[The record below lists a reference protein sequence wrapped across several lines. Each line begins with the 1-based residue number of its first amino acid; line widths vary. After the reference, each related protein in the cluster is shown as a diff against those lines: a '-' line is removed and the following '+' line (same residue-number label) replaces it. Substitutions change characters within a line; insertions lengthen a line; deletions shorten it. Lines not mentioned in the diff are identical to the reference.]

1 MGLEIGG
8 RLKEDGNRDR
18 GRLKE
23 DGKRD
28 RGQVEGG
35 WE

>member
-1 MGLEIGG
+1 MGIQIA
-8 RLKEDGNRDR
+8 

-35 WE
+35 WEKRKGAG